1 MAVAVQTKQ
10 GAGGIVTSMQRDPS
24 AHETAVERF
33 VDAVIAFS
41 DNPGAGTLQE
51 YLEASIALEDL
62 RRARQS
68 AGTPLSLPAA

>member
-1 MAVAVQTKQ
+1 MT
-10 GAGGIVTSMQRDPS
+10 GMQRDPS

-41 DNPGAGTLQE
+41 DNPGAGTLQK

-62 RRARQS
+62 RRAGRG